1 MDKSEF
7 DKRFAEFSKGF
18 NEAFGYDGKRPHFD
32 MSQAGAFFQ
41 DLFSLADEINRINK
55 ERFKKKASFPSQEN
69 IGEHDRVSRLYAAV
83 QKEFQDVLEREF
95 SNDTDGIYPYLL
107 DKALFDKHFNIFYS
121 RFFSSL
127 IQSIKAY
134 LPEMIEDAKK
144 VKTEKE
150 LNRVLPLANLE
161 AAVIAV
167 LNGKLVIDSS
177 MPKDGSVFYSYL
189 DGAFYRV
196 VSGERPVV
204 VDMTK
209 LKDKEFFVLNR

>member
-7 DKRFAEFSKGF
+7 DKRFAEFSKRF
-18 NEAFGYDGKRPHFD
+18 NEAFGYDGKHPRFD
-32 MSQAGAFFQ
+32 MSEAGSFFQ

-55 ERFKKKASFPSQEN
+55 ERFEKKASFPSQEN
-69 IGEHDRVSRLYAAV
+69 IGEHDRMSRLYVAV
-83 QKEFQDVLEREF
+83 QKEFQGVLEREF
-95 SNDTDGIYPYLL
+95 SNDTDGVYPYLL
-107 DKALFDKHFNIFYS
+107 DKTLFDKHFNKFYTH
-121 RFFSSL
+121 FFSSL
-127 IQSIKAY
+127 MRSIKAY

-144 VKTEKE
+144 AKTEKE
-150 LNRVLPLANLE
+150 PNRVLPLANLE

-167 LNGKLVIDSS
+167 LSGKLVIDDS

-196 VSGERPVV
+196 VSGEIPVV